1 VTAPAWPGGRVRPRR
16 RTVVAVLAAA
26 LVLAVALAAS
36 AWHHH
41 ERQRWQAAHT
51 PTRTEARAGDPDIP
65 AIDWPNGLP
74 DDGRWA
80 DDPWVATL
88 RTYVAVEAA
97 AYNTGDLVGSTDL
110 RRLLA
115 DRYIESEQDQLTGER
130 ELAADE
136 RSHLY
141 DEGWPVFPGPL
152 TLTVLDVQQTDESAV
167 VTTCRTSGVQQFSD
181 ASTLG
186 LMSSTRGALIDWTLT
201 LQPDGSR
208 RITEIDVGTR
218 CEVEDV
224 HYGLFDPQPE
234 RLAPTEAPTA
244 AGS

>member
-1 VTAPAWPGGRVRPRR
+1 MLS
-16 RTVVAVLAAA
+16 VV
-26 LVLAVALAAS
+26 LAAS

-41 ERQRWQAAHT
+41 EHHQWQAAHAAA
-51 PTRTEARAGDPDIP
+51 RTEARTGDPAVP
-65 AIDWPNGLP
+65 AIDWPNGPP
-74 DDGRWA
+74 DDGRWT

-88 RTYVAVEAA
+88 RTDVAVEAA

-115 DRYIESEQDQLTGER
+115 DRYIESEQIQLTNER
-130 ELAADE
+130 AAAADE
-136 RSHLY
+136 SVTRY
-141 DEGWPVFPGPL
+141 DEGWPVMPGPL
-152 TLTVLDVQQTDESAV
+152 TLTVLDVQQTDERAV

-181 ASTLG
+181 ASTLA
-186 LMSSTRGALIDWTLT
+186 LMSSTRGDLIDWTLT

-234 RLAPTEAPTA
+234 RLAPTADPTA